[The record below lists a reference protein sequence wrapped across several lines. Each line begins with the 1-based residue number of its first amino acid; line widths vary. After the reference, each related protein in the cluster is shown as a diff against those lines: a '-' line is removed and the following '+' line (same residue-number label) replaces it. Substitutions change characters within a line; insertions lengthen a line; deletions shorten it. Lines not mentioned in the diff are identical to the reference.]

1 MESEQSR
8 LAVYG
13 YERDKN
19 KPNKQDFTAMKAIV
33 IDLDLGA
40 SIADSIFSD
49 YFLSYLYKINIKA
62 NKNYN

>member
-40 SIADSIFSD
+40 SIADSIFLTI
-49 YFLSYLYKINIKA
+49 F
-62 NKNYN
+62 